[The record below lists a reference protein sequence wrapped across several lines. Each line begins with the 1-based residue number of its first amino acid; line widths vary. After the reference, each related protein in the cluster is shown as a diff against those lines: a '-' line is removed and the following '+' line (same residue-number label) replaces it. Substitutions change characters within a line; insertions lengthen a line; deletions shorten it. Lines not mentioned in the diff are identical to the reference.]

1 VPEPTDRERA
11 ALANLDPSV
20 KRAVD
25 LARMLDDRY
34 VDPLVGLV
42 LPGAG
47 DLITASAGV
56 YLVWVAIQRGLPAVV
71 VARMLLNL
79 AIDMVLGAVPALG
92 DLFDFAFKANKHNA
106 RLLERTE
113 PGKSTRGDWITV
125 IGAGT
130 LFLLALA
137 IPITLLVWTLTAIF
151 K

>member
-1 VPEPTDRERA
+1 MWLWRSRVRRLTFAAVPEPTDRERA

-71 VARMLLNL
+71 ERRSKTRL
-79 AIDMVLGAVPALG
+79 AP
-92 DLFDFAFKANKHNA
+92 
-106 RLLERTE
+106 RL
-113 PGKSTRGDWITV
+113 PSGSI
-125 IGAGT
+125 
-130 LFLLALA
+130 
-137 IPITLLVWTLTAIF
+137 
-151 K
+151 